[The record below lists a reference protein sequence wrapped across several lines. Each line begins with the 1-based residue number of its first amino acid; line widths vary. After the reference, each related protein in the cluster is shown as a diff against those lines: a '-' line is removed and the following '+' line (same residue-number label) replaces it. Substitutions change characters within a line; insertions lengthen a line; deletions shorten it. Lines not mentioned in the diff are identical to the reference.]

1 MRTVRGMIKRPPV
14 PAEWKARFD
23 LTIFNV
29 KGVPHTIA
37 DYYREQLFKPAL
49 DKRIRDGF
57 RLPDVLVSEY

>member
-1 MRTVRGMIKRPPV
+1 MIKRPPV

-23 LTIFNV
+23 LTMFNV

-49 DKRIRDGF
+49 DKIAAAPT
-57 RLPDVLVSEY
+57 LCHAAC